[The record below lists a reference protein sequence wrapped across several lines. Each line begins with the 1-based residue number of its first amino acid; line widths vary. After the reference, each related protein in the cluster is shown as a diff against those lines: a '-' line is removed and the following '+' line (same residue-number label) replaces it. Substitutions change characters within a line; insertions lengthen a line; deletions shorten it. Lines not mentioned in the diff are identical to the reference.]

1 MAAYYTD
8 GETLNNP
15 ENLLLDE
22 TRQQLRIIGNEQDSQ
37 LLGYLRLAIELIER
51 YIWRNLFERLV
62 TARYSV
68 RHRIDGLE
76 IAWVAAL
83 FWLTV
88 RHRIDGLE
96 SHWQIVKPLVLVRH
110 RIDGLENAALR
121 LQAKTTVRHRIDG
134 LEIALD

>member
-8 GETLNNP
+8 GETLNSP

-62 TARYSV
+62 S
-68 RHRIDGLE
+68 
-76 IAWVAAL
+76 
-83 FWLTV
+83 
-88 RHRIDGLE
+88 
-96 SHWQIVKPLVLVRH
+96 
-110 RIDGLENAALR
+110 
-121 LQAKTTVRHRIDG
+121 
-134 LEIALD
+134 